1 MTVSVVE
8 VQSHVLRLVFN
19 RQQQTVVVGTRSALN
34 LSHCGECR
42 KRGGCRGSAE
52 SKRIH
57 AIVDY
62 GLVIAMVAHIS
73 DLETCRSADL
83 LLDLQAVL
91 FVRRVVDILVGVE
104 NRGRGEVGVC
114 GKD

>member
-8 VQSHVLRLVFN
+8 VQSHVLRLVFD
-19 RQQQTVVVGTRSALN
+19 RKQQTVVVGTGSALN

-42 KRGGCRGSAE
+42 KRRGCRRPAE

-62 GLVIAMVAHIS
+62 RLVIAVVAYIS
-73 DLETCRSADL
+73 DLEACRSADL

-91 FVRRVVDILVGVE
+91 FVRRVMNILVCVE
-104 NRGRGEVGVC
+104 DGGCGEVGVC

>member
-8 VQSHVLRLVFN
+8 VQSHVLRLVFD
-19 RQQQTVVVGTRSALN
+19 RKQQTVVVGTGSALN

-42 KRGGCRGSAE
+42 KRGGGRRSAK
-52 SKRIH
+52 SKGID
-57 AIVDY
+57 AIVDD
-62 GLVIAMVAHIS
+62 GLVIAVVAHIS
-73 DLETCRSADL
+73 DLEACRSTDL

-91 FVRRVVDILVGVE
+91 FVRRIVNILVGVE
-104 NRGRGEVGVC
+104 NGGCGEVGVC